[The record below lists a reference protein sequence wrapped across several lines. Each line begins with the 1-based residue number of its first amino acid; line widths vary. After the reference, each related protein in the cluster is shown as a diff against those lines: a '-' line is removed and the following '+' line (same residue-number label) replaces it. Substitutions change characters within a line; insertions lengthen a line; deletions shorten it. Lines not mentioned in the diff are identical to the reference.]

1 MRRPCAVTSMP
12 RTQYS
17 LATLLGATAVVAIA
31 IVAIQTGDW
40 FWSRVL
46 FTLTLAINLGAV
58 LGAIYQ
64 TGRRRAFWIGFAL
77 FGWASWL
84 IVNTSYLRIA
94 EHQFFAR
101 ELHAPGGGDLSAFAA
116 D

>member
-1 MRRPCAVTSMP
+1 MP

-101 ELHAPGGGDLSAFAA
+101 ELRARGGGDLSAFAA